1 MASLKAISDD
11 EQAAQALSQN
21 QRRSFSSCNHASQQ
35 QRSNKGWQ
43 CQDILG
49 SCKQGPCKENL
60 RRGTPGLIQEL
71 SCDISRLT
79 AHLCQCTC

>member
-1 MASLKAISDD
+1 MASLKAIRDD
-11 EQAAQALSQN
+11 EQAAQALSQI
-21 QRRSFSSCNHASQQ
+21 QRRSFSSCNHASQE
-35 QRSNKGWQ
+35 QRNNKGWQ

-60 RRGTPGLIQEL
+60 RRGIQEL